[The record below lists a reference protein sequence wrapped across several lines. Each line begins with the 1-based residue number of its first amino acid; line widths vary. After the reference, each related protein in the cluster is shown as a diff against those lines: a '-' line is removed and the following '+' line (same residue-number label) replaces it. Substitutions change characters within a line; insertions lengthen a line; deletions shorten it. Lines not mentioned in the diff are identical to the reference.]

1 MPLCPKCGEENAER
15 ARFCMACGVRLA
27 VATGRERRKLATML
41 FCDVTGS
48 TAMGERF
55 DAEAVRALMLR
66 YFEEMRAAI
75 EGHGGAVEKFIG
87 DAVVGVFGVPVA
99 HEDDALRAVRAAAE
113 MQERAS
119 RLNEEFE
126 RRFGLGIALRIGVN
140 TGEVVT
146 GEVSADRPMASG
158 DPVNV
163 AARLEQAA
171 QPGDILVGE
180 HTYLLTRDA
189 VSLEPVE
196 PLALKGKTEQ
206 VAAYRVRSVAAGGPE
221 YVRRIDAELVD
232 REAELEAL
240 EGAFAS
246 CLAERRCPLVAIVG
260 EAGVGKSRL
269 AAEFVRSATSGSTVL
284 SGRCLSYGE
293 GITYWPLAEAVRQ
306 AAGVDAADTPA
317 RARARIAELTRAA
330 PHGETVAG
338 LVAVAAGLSEAS
350 ASPEEI
356 AWAARRLLAAL
367 ARERPVIFLLDD
379 LQWAEPTFLALVDAL
394 AGMEAPVVLLALARP
409 ELLERPELKRRDET
423 VVIRLEPL
431 PADASAALVETT
443 LGGGL
448 SRDLR
453 DYVIEAAG
461 GNPLFL
467 EELLAMLIDSGLL
480 RRSDGGWV
488 AAPDESAFPLPP
500 TLEALLEGRLDLLD
514 EEEREVL
521 ERGSVEGK
529 IFRLETV
536 EALSA
541 PNELEG
547 LPAALDALADKGLVH
562 PTVLAGEPAFLFR
575 HLLIRDVVYRGIPK
589 KLRAEL
595 HERFAGWLVEKSGE
609 RAPELAEV
617 IGYHLEQACSY
628 RRELGPLD
636 HEGEAVAQ
644 SAAARLEEA
653 GFRALARG
661 DVFAAINLL
670 QRAVALL
677 RDDDPAR
684 MRLLPE
690 LGAALAEAGSLSEAA
705 GVLAEARRLAEA
717 VGDERLEA
725 HAHVEELV
733 LGLQVDAGSA
743 MAEAQHAGVRARRTF
758 EEAGDDLGLCR
769 LSYLQGQVHW
779 LRGRAAAAEE
789 AWERAASHARRAGD
803 QRRLADI
810 LRWIPSAVLFGP
822 TPAPEGIRRCEEI
835 RQLLRGNLRAQSEI
849 LPALGGLHAMTGRF
863 ESAREL
869 LAESDAI
876 LEELGFTIHSAP
888 EWAAFVALLE
898 GDPATAEERLQA
910 GYERLAAMGETQ
922 LLSTT
927 AALLARAIYEQ
938 GRYDEAHAFTEASA
952 EAAAVEDVVTQIA
965 WRAARA
971 RILVGQGHLDEGERL
986 AREAVALA
994 EGTDLPSDRADA
1006 LLDLA
1011 EVLRTSAR
1019 PEEAGTA
1026 VRRALSLY
1034 ERKGNLVGAD
1044 KARSLLAELALV

>member
-1 MPLCPKCGEENAER
+1 
-15 ARFCMACGVRLA
+15 MACGVRLA
-27 VATGRERRKLATML
+27 AAGGRERRKLATML

-66 YFEEMRAAI
+66 YFDEMRAAI
-75 EGHGGAVEKFIG
+75 ESHGGAVEKFIG
-87 DAVVGVFGVPVA
+87 DAVVGIFGVPVA

-113 MQERAS
+113 MQERAA

-171 QPGDILVGE
+171 QPGEILVGE
-180 HTYLLTRDA
+180 QTYLLTRGA

-196 PLALKGKTEQ
+196 PLALKGKSEQ
-206 VAAYRVRSVAAGGPE
+206 VAAYRVRSVAADGPA
-221 YVRRIDAELVD
+221 YARQLDVELVD
-232 REAELEAL
+232 RETELATLEA
-240 EGAFAS
+240 AFSS
-246 CLAERRCPLVAIVG
+246 CVAGQRCHLVAIVG

-269 AAEFVRSATSGSTVL
+269 AAEFVRSVASGTTVL

-293 GITYWPLAEAVRQ
+293 GITYWPLAEAVKQ
-306 AAGVDAADTPA
+306 AAGVDAADTPDQ
-317 RARARIAELTRAA
+317 ARARIAELAAAA
-330 PHGETVAG
+330 PDGETVAG
-338 LVAVAAGLSEAS
+338 LLAVAAGLSEAS

-367 ARERPVIFLLDD
+367 AREQPVVFLLDD
-379 LQWAEPTFLALVDAL
+379 LQWAEPTFLALVDVL
-394 AGMEAPVVLLALARP
+394 AGIEAPVVLLALARP
-409 ELLERPELKRRDET
+409 ELLDRPELDKRDEA

-431 PADASAALVETT
+431 PVDASAALIERT

-448 SRDLR
+448 ASDLR
-453 DYVIEAAG
+453 DQMIEAAG

-488 AAPDESAFPLPP
+488 EAAGESAFPLPP

-514 EEEREVL
+514 EVEREVL
-521 ERGSVEGK
+521 ERASVEGK
-529 IFRLETV
+529 IFRLETI

-547 LPAALDALADKGLVH
+547 LPAALDALVDKGLVH
-562 PTVLAGEPAFLFR
+562 PTILAGEPAFLFR

-589 KLRAEL
+589 RLRAEL
-595 HERFAGWLVEKSGE
+595 HERFAGWLEEKAGE
-609 RAPELAEV
+609 RAAELAEV
-617 IGYHLEQACSY
+617 IGYHFEQACRY
-628 RRELGPLD
+628 RQELGPLD
-636 HEGEAVAQ
+636 HEGEANARR
-644 SAAARLEEA
+644 AAARLEEA
-653 GFRALARG
+653 GFRAHGRG
-661 DVFAAINLL
+661 DLFAAINLL
-670 QRAVALL
+670 QRAVALW

-684 MRLLPE
+684 VRLLPE
-690 LGAALAEAGSLSEAA
+690 LGAALAEAGRLSTAA
-705 GVLAEARRLAEA
+705 DILAEARRLADGA
-717 VGDERLEA
+717 GDERLEA
-725 HAHVEELV
+725 RAHIEELV
-733 LGLQVDAGSA
+733 LRLQVDAGRA
-743 MAEAQHAGVRARRTF
+743 MAEARQAGARARPTF
-758 EEAGDDLGLCR
+758 EEAGDELGLCR
-769 LSYLQGQVHW
+769 LAYLQGQVHW
-779 LRGRAAAAEE
+779 LEGRAAAAEE
-789 AWERAASHARRAGD
+789 AWERAASYARRAGD

-810 LRWIPSAVLFGP
+810 LRWIPSVVLFGP
-822 TPAPEGIRRCEEI
+822 TPAPAGIRRCEEI
-835 RQLLRGNLRAQSEI
+835 RQVLRGNLRAQSEI

-869 LAESDAI
+869 LADSDAI

-888 EWAAFVALLE
+888 EWAAFIALLE
-898 GDPATAEERLQA
+898 GDPVAAEERLRA
-910 GYERLAAMGETQ
+910 GYDRLAAMGESQ

-927 AALLARAIYEQ
+927 AALLARAVYEQ
-938 GRYDEAHAFTEASA
+938 GRYDEAYAFTEASA
-952 EAAAVEDVVTQIA
+952 EAAALEDVVTQIA
-965 WRAARA
+965 WRAVRA
-971 RILVGQGHLDEGERL
+971 RILVGQGRIGEGEKL

-994 EGTDLPSDRADA
+994 ERTDLPSDRGDA

-1011 EVLRTSAR
+1011 EVFRTSAR
-1019 PEEAGTA
+1019 LEEAGAA

-1034 ERKGNLVGAD
+1034 EQKGNLVRAE
-1044 KARSLLAELALV
+1044 KARSLLAELAPV